1 MARFDFSPKIIECPH
16 EQIKVVKEIVFNQFG
31 RRYTK
36 YQVKTKATEL
46 ARECVGS
53 DIVSCIE
60 IYPCGCL
67 LSTWH
72 DDITLDKDVSIIPSS
87 RALGYLKDEVERRGR
102 FKYLHEKYQKLFS
115 MRNYP
120 TG

>member
-1 MARFDFSPKIIECPH
+1 MTRFDFSPKVITCPH
-16 EQIKVVKEIVFNQFG
+16 GDIIITKEIVINQFG

-36 YQVKTKATEL
+36 YKVDTKTTEL

-67 LSTWH
+67 LSTWY
-72 DDITLDKDVSIIPSS
+72 DNITLDKDVSIIPAS
-87 RALGYLKDEVERRGR
+87 RALEYLKNEVETRKR
-102 FKYLHEKYQKLFS
+102 FEYLYNKYQRLFS
-115 MRNYP
+115 MRNIQ
-120 TG
+120 